1 MSIDKAL
8 LDQLMEGRAPGD
20 LFGKSGVLAEL
31 TKALA
36 ERGLGTELDEHL
48 SEERAD
54 QPAEEHNHPGNRRN
68 GSSRK
73 TVTTDSGK
81 VVLDIPRDRNGTFD
95 PLLIAKYQR
104 RFPEFDT
111 KIVSMYARG
120 MTTREIQGHIEEIYG
135 VEASPSLISAIT
147 DAVMDEVTAWQNRPL
162 EPCYRVV
169 FMDAIRVKIRTDG
182 VVMNKAVFVALA
194 ILPDGTRDVLGLWF
208 QANEGAKFWA
218 KFWAKVLSDLR
229 NRGVQDILIVV
240 VDGLKGFPQAI
251 EAAFPQTQVQTCIV
265 HLLRHSM
272 SFASYKDRKAVAAA
286 LKAIYTAI
294 DAEAAEAALDEFEQS
309 ALAAR
314 SPAIAPSWRRAWNEV
329 IPFLDYPPEVR
340 RLIYTTNAIEALNSK
355 IRRAVRTR
363 GHFPSDEAAAKLIYL
378 ALNATSQEWKR
389 SVREWHAIK
398 SQFAIMFEERF
409 PMT

>member
-1 MSIDKAL
+1 MSIDKDL
-8 LDQLMEGRAPGD
+8 LDRLMEGRSPGD
-20 LFGKSGVLAEL
+20 LFGKEGILSEL

-36 ERGLGTELDEHL
+36 ERALSTELDEHL
-48 SEERAD
+48 SEERAQEPLESQN
-54 QPAEEHNHPGNRRN
+54 QPANRRN
-68 GSSRK
+68 GSSQK
-73 TVTTDSGK
+73 TVATGTGK

-95 PLLIAKYQR
+95 PVLIAKYQR
-104 RFPEFDT
+104 RFPEFYT
-111 KIVSMYARG
+111 KIISMYARG

-135 VEASPSLISAIT
+135 FEASPSLISAIT
-147 DAVMDEVTAWQNRPL
+147 DTVMQEVTAWQNRPL
-162 EPCYRVV
+162 EPCYPVV
-169 FMDAIRVKIRTDG
+169 FMDAIRVNIRSDG
-182 VVMNKAVFVALA
+182 AVSNKAVFVALA

-218 KFWAKVLSDLR
+218 KVLSDLR
-229 NRGVQDILIVV
+229 NRGVQDILLAV

-251 EAAFPQTQVQTCIV
+251 EAAFPRTQVQTCIV

-286 LKAIYTAI
+286 LKAVYTAV
-294 DAEAAEAALDEFEQS
+294 DAAAAEAALTEFEAS
-309 ALAAR
+309 DLSKR
-314 SPAIAPSWRRAWNEV
+314 YPAIAPSWRRAWNEI

-378 ALNATSQEWKR
+378 ALNATSAEWKR
-389 SVREWHAIK
+389 SVREWHAVK
-398 SQFAIMFEERF
+398 SQLAIMFEERF
-409 PMT
+409 PLA

>member
-1 MSIDKAL
+1 MSIDEDL
-8 LDQLMEGRAPGD
+8 LDQLMKGREPGD
-20 LFGKSGVLAEL
+20 LFGKDGVLAEL

-36 ERGLGTELDEHL
+36 ERALSTELDEHL
-48 SEERAD
+48 NEERAD
-54 QPAEEHNHPGNRRN
+54 LPPEEHEHPVNRRN
-68 GSSRK
+68 GCSQK

-111 KIVSMYARG
+111 KIISMYARD
-120 MTTREIQGHIEEIYG
+120 MTTREIQGHIAEIYG
-135 VEASPSLISAIT
+135 VEASHGLISAIT
-147 DAVMDEVTAWQNRPL
+147 DAVMNEVTAWQSRPL
-162 EPCYRVV
+162 EPCYPVI

-182 VVMNKAVFVALA
+182 VVLNKAVFVALA

-218 KFWAKVLSDLR
+218 KVLNDLR
-229 NRGVQDILIVV
+229 NRDVQDILIAV

-251 EAAFPQTQVQTCIV
+251 AAAFPQTQVQTCIV

-286 LKAIYTAI
+286 LKAVYTAI
-294 DAEAAEAALDEFEQS
+294 DAEASEAALTEFEES
-309 ALAAR
+309 DLATKY
-314 SPAIAPSWRRAWNEV
+314 PAIAPSWRRAWNEV

-389 SVREWHAIK
+389 SVREWHIVK
-398 SQFAIMFEERF
+398 SQLAIMFEQRF

>member
-1 MSIDKAL
+1 MSIDKDL
-8 LDQLMEGRAPGD
+8 LDKLMEGRSADD
-20 LFGKSGVLAEL
+20 LFGKEGILSEL

-36 ERGLGTELDEHL
+36 ERALTTEMEEHL
-48 SEERAD
+48 GEERTEDAPEGRD
-54 QPAEEHNHPGNRRN
+54 RAPNRRN
-68 GSSRK
+68 GSSQK
-73 TVTTDSGK
+73 TVTTDTGK

-104 RFPEFDT
+104 RFPEFDR

-135 VEASPSLISAIT
+135 FEASPGLISAVT
-147 DAVMDEVTAWQNRPL
+147 EAVMEEVTAWQNRPL
-162 EPCYRVV
+162 EPCYPVV
-169 FMDAIRVKIRTDG
+169 FMDAIRVNIRSDG
-182 VVMNKAVFVALA
+182 AVSNKAVFVALA

-218 KFWAKVLSDLR
+218 KVLNDLR
-229 NRGVQDILIVV
+229 NRGVQDILIAV

-251 EAAFPQTQVQTCIV
+251 EAAFPQAQVQTCIV

-272 SFASYKDRKAVAAA
+272 SFASHKDRKAVATA
-286 LKAIYTAI
+286 LKAVYTAV
-294 DAEAAEAALDEFEQS
+294 DAEAAEAALAEFEDS
-309 ALAAR
+309 DLAAR
-314 SPAIAPSWRRAWNEV
+314 YPAIAPSWRRAWNEV

-355 IRRAVRTR
+355 IRRAVRSR

-378 ALNATSQEWKR
+378 ALNATSVEWRR
-389 SVREWHAIK
+389 SVREWHAVK
-398 SQFAIMFEERF
+398 SQLAIMFEDRF
-409 PMT
+409 PMA